1 MKKVRLQ
8 RNLVTRKTKLL
19 SPFIKRYRQR
29 VAISEVPEPMR
40 SILLVTIQSDDGKLV
55 FVKNPKAACTTVAN
69 VIYHYSKGH
78 AHGGRIHRERENFRQ
93 GIEHFQENQLAL
105 NSSENTKF
113 TFVRH
118 PESRTVS
125 AFHFFFVDQKRGAAR
140 QRFAQKRVKAM
151 KGFGFGAGN
160 EIGRNF
166 DIYLDYLK
174 ASFEVD
180 LQRTDEHFRLQKL
193 NIGLG
198 HVNYD
203 LIGRVEN
210 FEKDL
215 GQVFVLAGAGQY
227 LDNHPGF
234 GRHNT
239 TNDSSLDV
247 SRQQRKKIEQL
258 YAPDYEAFNY
268 H

>member
-1 MKKVRLQ
+1 
-8 RNLVTRKTKLL
+8 
-19 SPFIKRYRQR
+19 
-29 VAISEVPEPMR
+29 
-40 SILLVTIQSDDGKLV
+40 
-55 FVKNPKAACTTVAN
+55 
-69 VIYHYSKGH
+69 
-78 AHGGRIHRERENFRQ
+78 
-93 GIEHFQENQLAL
+93 
-105 NSSENTKF
+105 
-113 TFVRH
+113 
-118 PESRTVS
+118 
-125 AFHFFFVDQKRGAAR
+125 
-140 QRFAQKRVKAM
+140 M

-180 LQRTDEHFRLQKL
+180 LQRTDRHFRLQKL
-193 NIGLG
+193 TTGLG